1 MNTDDKR
8 DEIRRQKNKPWYVK
22 CPWFEKELAKA
33 LGEIDMLE
41 DTAIAAAYMASG
53 INIDKTSY
61 RQQVRD
67 FEAKIE
73 QRTKEACYEVAWPL
87 LLRIPVSTGLYEP
100 LKRDLKQ
107 AIDSVGGTGG

>member
-1 MNTDDKR
+1 MLLNTKAKR
-8 DEIRRQKNKPWYVK
+8 DEIRRQQNKPWYVK

-67 FEAKIE
+67 FESKIE
-73 QRTKEACYEVAWPL
+73 QRTKKACITEAENWYNEWWPTEYGCDCFN
-87 LLRIPVSTGLYEP
+87 V
-100 LKRDLKQ
+100 LKL
-107 AIDSVGGTGG
+107 AIDLVEIK